1 MFPFT
6 IGTLI
11 GLVAGYYGGWVD
23 TITNWL
29 VNVVVAFPF
38 YVLIIALVFAL
49 GSGTRNIYIAIT
61 IVGWVSYTRIIRG
74 EVLVAKR
81 RDYVL
86 AAKSGGLSDARIL
99 FRHLLPNVV
108 TQAIVFACSDI
119 VLDILAIVTLGYLG
133 LGVQPPNPD
142 WGRMIADGQTF
153 LTTHWELST
162 VPGIAVVDHR
172 ARPVA
177 ARRRARRPAEARMS
191 EPLLRVRDL
200 QVEFQLA
207 RGTLRA
213 VDGASFDVHPGEA
226 LGLVGES
233 GSGKTVALRALVG
246 LLPRAARIT
255 GGTVEIDGVDVT
267 AASEDR
273 RRELRGTTV
282 SMIFQEPMTALNPV
296 MRVGEQIAE
305 VPLVRL
311 GQSRREAK
319 VRALEL
325 MRLVGIPDPAR
336 RAEAYPHELS
346 GGMRQ
351 RVMIAIALSGNPRL
365 ILCDEPTTALDV
377 TIQDQILKLLQQLQ
391 RELDVALV
399 FVSHDLAVVAQT
411 SRRVAVMYAG
421 QIVETGTV
429 ADVFREPRHPYTL
442 GLLRSVPDFD
452 VVRETLSSIPGA
464 PPDLASPPRGC
475 RFHPRCQFVQTD
487 CLEGAIPLLELGERA
502 RRQVPASRSGRPRR
516 AARAGDREWLR
527 RCSSCGA
534 CTCTTSCG
542 AGSAAV
548 CAAGSRRSC
557 AQSTASI

>member
-1 MFPFT
+1 MTP
-6 IGTLI
+6 
-11 GLVAGYYGGWVD
+11 
-23 TITNWL
+23 
-29 VNVVVAFPF
+29 
-38 YVLIIALVFAL
+38 
-49 GSGTRNIYIAIT
+49 
-61 IVGWVSYTRIIRG
+61 
-74 EVLVAKR
+74 
-81 RDYVL
+81 
-86 AAKSGGLSDARIL
+86 
-99 FRHLLPNVV
+99 
-108 TQAIVFACSDI
+108 
-119 VLDILAIVTLGYLG
+119 
-133 LGVQPPNPD
+133 
-142 WGRMIADGQTF
+142 
-153 LTTHWELST
+153 
-162 VPGIAVVDHR
+162 
-172 ARPVA
+172 
-177 ARRRARRPAEARMS
+177 
-191 EPLLRVRDL
+191 PLLRVRDL
-200 QVEFQLA
+200 RVEFRLG

-213 VDGASFDVHPGEA
+213 VDGVSFDVHPGEA

-267 AASEDR
+267 AASENR

-296 MRVGEQIAE
+296 MRVGDQIAE
-305 VPLVRL
+305 EPLVRL

-319 VRALEL
+319 LRALEL

-336 RAEAYPHELS
+336 RADAYPHELS

-421 QIVETGTV
+421 QIVETGAV

-452 VVRETLSSIPGA
+452 VVRETLSAIPGA

-487 CLEGAIPLLELGERA
+487 CLEGEIPLIELGAE
-502 RRQVPASRSGRPRR
+502 R
-516 AARAGDREWLR
+516 AARCLHHDQVALDVLREPVIAN
-527 RCSSCGA
+527 G
-534 CTCTTSCG
+534 
-542 AGSAAV
+542 
-548 CAAGSRRSC
+548 
-557 AQSTASI
+557 